1 MYNAGAASQAQM
13 IYGQLAA
20 VKGNSAQVRAYG
32 QKIATAHEQAIADLR
47 AIAANDHVELI
58 TGMDKIHQKR
68 LALLLTLVGEPF
80 DTAYVSAQLK
90 NHQEAIAM
98 YQFELD
104 SGKYDALRDHAS
116 AYLNFTVAQRANAET
131 LALDIAVTP
140 SN

>member
-1 MYNAGAASQAQM
+1 MYSAGAASQAQM

-20 VKGNSAQVRAYG
+20 EKGSSPQVRAYG
-32 QKIATAHEQAIADLR
+32 QQIAAAHEKAIADLR
-47 AIAANDHVELI
+47 AIASADNVELI
-58 TGMDKIHQKR
+58 TGMDKVHQKR
-68 LALLLTLVGEPF
+68 LAPLLTLVGEPF

-90 NHQEAIAM
+90 NHQEAIAL

-116 AYLNFTVAQRANAET
+116 SYLNFTVSQRANAET

-140 SN
+140 NN